1 MKKKKSLG
9 VAAFKSHKEIL
20 QVVTLYHNNIQ

>member
-1 MKKKKSLG
+1 MKKKSLG
-9 VAAFKSHKEIL
+9 VATFKSHKEIL